1 MARPAVPHTSW
12 LSYLLKQLWA
22 NRSEQTSLSTL
33 KKPIT
38 QCSTANILHLV
49 SVALYMGVLSRDRFS
64 KLLVLT
70 SYELPLCTTPC
81 VHDIT
86 PAYLQELH
94 VCTWKRSS
102 VAVRINSVYPPRVK
116 TSTRKCGNCN
126 ALQLEATNTVAVIL
140 GFNYDA
146 HTKVSS
152 GSTYTLLSYSVIL
165 LIDYVT
171 LWPWPLSM
179 WHDLW
184 PTDLEH

>member
-1 MARPAVPHTSW
+1 MSKPLRANQ
-12 LSYLLKQLWA
+12 LKH
-22 NRSEQTSLSTL
+22 SEN
-33 KKPIT
+33 PIA
-38 QCSTANILHLV
+38 QCSTANVLHLV
-49 SVALYMGVLSRDRFS
+49 SVALYMGVSSRDRFS
-64 KLLVLT
+64 KLLGLT
-70 SYELPLCTTPC
+70 SYELPLWTNPC

-102 VAVRINSVYPPRVK
+102 AAVCINSMYPPRVQ
-116 TSTRKCGNCN
+116 TSTRKCGHCN

-146 HTKVSS
+146 HTKVAS

-171 LWPWPLSM
+171 L
-179 WHDLW
+179 
-184 PTDLEH
+184 